1 MKREGRNV
9 AGVSPRFTFS
19 ISASSDVPSIVKLLS
34 DPEKLR
40 KLAIALFIPIPIL
53 TLALTFAIFWRTN
66 ALYGVTGE
74 EDFAA
79 QLKGLSDLAADRM
92 RPRLHL
98 ANDVPAAY
106 SGVNPFGVNV
116 FLEQEPDPAVRE
128 QAVRMASEAGFHWL
142 RQEFPWE
149 DIEIHGKGDFED
161 RRHEPHRSAWAKYD
175 HIVDLAE
182 KYDMELIV
190 RVSNPPAWSRA
201 EGNDVGPY
209 APPDNYQDF
218 ADFVA
223 ALVSRYK
230 GRVRYYQLWNEPN
243 IYPEWGNYAISP
255 EDYTRLLCLAADAAR
270 AADPDVVIING
281 AMASTIVLDPAAPPP
296 GNALNDF
303 LFMQR
308 MYDAGAADCFDI
320 VAMQGYGLWS
330 GPTDRRMNP
339 RVLNFSRPLFMRD
352 LMAANG
358 DAHKPIWISEM
369 NWNAVPDEVPD
380 KRFGQVTPE
389 QQARYLVE
397 AYERIQKEW
406 PWLGVANVWYL
417 KRPTD
422 QWKREGKPEY
432 YFRLLEPDFTPT
444 QAYKALK
451 SYAPAV
457 TEAPVMHPGAHPPD
471 HWAIASADYHIEDAP
486 EASLGMVGV
495 LAAGGALHL
504 RVDGSSLVVH
514 PAPNASPAQLTV
526 TLGDRKPRAYQLQPN
541 QALSI
546 PLRGEGRVTIRT
558 EEELRVD
565 HWQVKGGGNALL
577 WLAPL
582 FCLTVIFMLA
592 AVWLGLRDMRT

>member
-1 MKREGRNV
+1 MMK
-9 AGVSPRFTFS
+9 F
-19 ISASSDVPSIVKLLS
+19 LS

-40 KLAIALFIPIPIL
+40 RLAIALFIPIPVL
-53 TLALTFAIFWRTN
+53 TLALVLAIFWRTN
-66 ALYGVTGE
+66 ALYYVTGE

-79 QLKGLSDLAADRM
+79 QLKGLSDLAADQM
-92 RPRLHL
+92 RPRVQT
-98 ANDVPAAY
+98 APDIPAAH

-128 QAVRMASEAGFHWL
+128 RAVRMAAEAGFHWL

-161 RRHEPHRSAWAKYD
+161 RRHEPYRSAWEKYD

-201 EGNDVGPY
+201 QGNEVGPY
-209 APPDNYQDF
+209 APPDDYDDF

-223 ALVSRYK
+223 TLVSRYK
-230 GRVRYYQLWNEPN
+230 GRIRYYQIWNEPN

-255 EDYTRLLCLAADAAR
+255 EDYTRLLCQAAEAAR
-270 AADPDVVIING
+270 AVDPDVVIING
-281 AMASTIVLDPAAPPP
+281 ALASTIVLDPAAPPP

-303 LFMQR
+303 LFLQR

-352 LMAANG
+352 LMVANG
-358 DAHKPIWISEM
+358 DAHKPIWLSEM

-397 AYERIQKEW
+397 AYERIQREW

-417 KRPTD
+417 KRPDD
-422 QWKREGKPEY
+422 QWKQEGKPEY

-444 QAYKALK
+444 PAYEALK
-451 SYAPAV
+451 AYAPV
-457 TEAPVMHPGAHPPD
+457 QTQAPVMHPGAHPPD
-471 HWAIASADYHIEDAP
+471 HWAIRSQDYRVEPAP
-486 EASLGMVGV
+486 AGSLHMVGV
-495 LAAGGALHL
+495 LPAGGKLQL
-504 RVDGSSLVVH
+504 RVDGARLLIH
-514 PAPNASPAQLTV
+514 ASPDAMQGRFQV
-526 TLGDRKPRAYQLQPN
+526 ILGDRPPQTYAID
-541 QALSI
+541 AGEVVSI
-546 PLRGEGRVTIRT
+546 RLRGET
-558 EEELRVD
+558 EVILRAEDELRID
-565 HWQVKGGGNALL
+565 HWQVKDRSNGLL
-577 WLAPL
+577 WLLPL
-582 FCLTVIFMLA
+582 FLLTAGFLAA
-592 AVWLGLRDMRT
+592 AVWLFFRSSQTGY

>member
-1 MKREGRNV
+1 MFN
-9 AGVSPRFTFS
+9 
-19 ISASSDVPSIVKLLS
+19 
-34 DPEKLR
+34 DPERLR
-40 KLAIALFIPIPIL
+40 KLAIALFIPIPLL
-53 TLALTFAIFWRTN
+53 TLALVLAIFWRTN
-66 ALYGVTGE
+66 ALYYVTGE

-92 RPRLHL
+92 RPRVHT
-98 ANDVPAAY
+98 APEIPAAH

-128 QAVRMASEAGFHWL
+128 RAVRMARAAGFHWL

-149 DIEIHGKGDFED
+149 DIEIHGKGDFQD
-161 RRHEPHRSAWAKYD
+161 RRHEPYRSAWEKYD

-201 EGNDVGPY
+201 QGNEVGSY

-218 ADFVA
+218 ADFVY

-255 EDYTRLLCLAADAAR
+255 EDYARLLCLAADAAR
-270 AADPDVVIING
+270 RADPNVVIING
-281 AMASTIVLDPAAPPP
+281 AMASTIVLDPAAEPP

-308 MYDAGAADCFDI
+308 LYDAGAADCFDI

-352 LMAANG
+352 LMVANG

-422 QWKREGKPEY
+422 QWKQEGKPEY
-432 YFRLLEPDFTPT
+432 YFRLLEPDFTTTP
-444 QAYKALK
+444 AYEALK
-451 SYAPAV
+451 AYAPAQAQ
-457 TEAPVMHPGAHPPD
+457 APIMHPGAHPPD
-471 HWAIASADYHIEDAP
+471 HWAIESEEYRVEPARNGPLHQ
-486 EASLGMVGV
+486 VGV
-495 LAAGGALHL
+495 LPAGGTLHL
-504 RVDGSSLVVH
+504 RVDGSRLLIHAAPDAMQARFSVAVGERAPRGVGIDAGEVV
-514 PAPNASPAQLTV
+514 AI
-526 TLGDRKPRAYQLQPN
+526 R
-541 QALSI
+541 
-546 PLRGEGRVTIRT
+546 LRGASDVTIRA
-558 EEELRVD
+558 EDDLRVD
-565 HWQVKGGGNALL
+565 YWEVKGGGNALL

-582 FCLTVIFMLA
+582 FCLTLVFLLA
-592 AVWLGLRDMRT
+592 AIWLAFRWSEG

>member
-1 MKREGRNV
+1 VKR
-9 AGVSPRFTFS
+9 
-19 ISASSDVPSIVKLLS
+19 LS
-34 DPEKLR
+34 HPEFLR
-40 KLAIALFIPIPIL
+40 KLAVALFIPIPIL
-53 TLALTFAIFWRTN
+53 TLALVLALLWRTN
-66 ALYGVTGE
+66 ALYYWTGE

-79 QLKGLSDLAADRM
+79 QLKGLSDLAADQM
-92 RPRLHL
+92 RPRLHT
-98 ANDVPAAY
+98 APDIPAAY

-128 QAVRMASEAGFHWL
+128 KSVQMAADAGFHWL

-161 RRHEPHRSAWAKYD
+161 RRHEPYRSAWEKYD

-201 EGNDVGPY
+201 QGNEVGPY
-209 APPDNYQDF
+209 APPDDYQDF
-218 ADFVA
+218 ADFVHT
-223 ALVSRYK
+223 LVSRYK

-281 AMASTIVLDPAAPPP
+281 AMASTIVLDPAAAPP

-352 LMAANG
+352 LMVANG

-369 NWNAVPDEVPD
+369 NWNAVPDDVPD

-397 AYERIQKEW
+397 AYQRIQREW

-422 QWKREGKPEY
+422 QWKQEGKPEY

-444 QAYKALK
+444 PAYEAIKRYANQDGAHLK
-451 SYAPAV
+451 QMY
-457 TEAPVMHPGAHPPD
+457 PGAHPPD
-471 HWAIASADYHIEDAP
+471 FWGIFSASYHIEEDAS
-486 EASLGMVGV
+486 ASLGQVGV
-495 LAAGGALHL
+495 LSAGGVLNL
-504 RVDGSSLVVH
+504 RVAGKRLRVYAPPDAAPVQVQVAIGGHKPKTYEISGDH
-514 PAPNASPAQLTV
+514 PLQVRIDYSGFVKL
-526 TLGDRKPRAYQLQPN
+526 RA
-541 QALSI
+541 
-546 PLRGEGRVTIRT
+546 ED
-558 EEELRVD
+558 ELRVD
-565 HWQVKGGGNALL
+565 HWQVVGKKGNAG
-577 WLAPL
+577 
-582 FCLTVIFMLA
+582 
-592 AVWLGLRDMRT
+592 VWLLPLICLLIPFLIAGIVLVIREVGSRY

>member
-1 MKREGRNV
+1 M
-9 AGVSPRFTFS
+9 
-19 ISASSDVPSIVKLLS
+19 KLLS
-34 DPEKLR
+34 DPERLR
-40 KLAIALFIPIPIL
+40 KLAIALFIPIPLL
-53 TLALTFAIFWRTN
+53 TLALVLAIFWRTN
-66 ALYGVTGE
+66 ALYYVTGE

-92 RPRLHL
+92 RPRVHT
-98 ANDVPAAY
+98 APDIPAAH

-128 QAVRMASEAGFHWL
+128 RAVRMAREAGFHWL

-149 DIEIHGKGDFED
+149 DIEIHGKGDFQD
-161 RRHEPHRSAWAKYD
+161 RRHEPYRSAWEKYD

-201 EGNDVGPY
+201 QGNEVGSY

-218 ADFVA
+218 ADFVYT
-223 ALVSRYK
+223 LVSRYK

-255 EDYTRLLCLAADAAR
+255 EDYARLLCLAADAAR
-270 AADPDVVIING
+270 RADPNVVIING
-281 AMASTIVLDPAAPPP
+281 AMASTIVLDPAAEPP

-308 MYDAGAADCFDI
+308 LYDAGAADCFDI

-352 LMAANG
+352 LMVANG

-369 NWNAVPDEVPD
+369 NWNAVPDEVAD

-422 QWKREGKPEY
+422 QWKQEGKPEY
-432 YFRLLEPDFTPT
+432 YFRLLEPDFTTTP
-444 QAYKALK
+444 AYEALK
-451 SYAPAV
+451 AYAPAQ
-457 TEAPVMHPGAHPPD
+457 APIMHPGAHPPD
-471 HWAIASADYHIEDAP
+471 HWAIESEEYRVEPAHNGP
-486 EASLGMVGV
+486 LHQVGV
-495 LAAGGALHL
+495 LPAGGTLHL
-504 RVDGSSLVVH
+504 RVNGSRLLIHAAPDAMQARFSVAVGERAPREVGIDAGEVV
-514 PAPNASPAQLTV
+514 AI
-526 TLGDRKPRAYQLQPN
+526 R
-541 QALSI
+541 
-546 PLRGEGRVTIRT
+546 LRGASDVTIRA
-558 EEELRVD
+558 EDELRVD
-565 HWQVKGGGNALL
+565 HWEVKGGGNALL

-582 FCLTVIFMLA
+582 FCLTLVFLLA
-592 AVWLGLRDMRT
+592 AIWLAFRGSEG

>member
-1 MKREGRNV
+1 M
-9 AGVSPRFTFS
+9 
-19 ISASSDVPSIVKLLS
+19 KLLS

-53 TLALTFAIFWRTN
+53 ILALVIAIFWRTN
-66 ALYGVTGE
+66 ALYYVTGE
-74 EDFAA
+74 ENFAA
-79 QLKGLSDLAADRM
+79 QLKGVSDLAADQM
-92 RPRLHL
+92 RPKVHIEP
-98 ANDVPAAY
+98 DIPAAH

-128 QAVRMASEAGFHWL
+128 QVVRMAAEAGVKWL

-161 RRHEPHRSAWAKYD
+161 RRHEPYRSAWEKYD
-175 HIVDLAE
+175 NIVDLAE

-190 RVSNPPAWSRA
+190 RVSNPPEWTRA
-201 EGNDVGPY
+201 QGNDVGTY
-209 APPDNYQDF
+209 APPDDYQDF
-218 ADFVA
+218 ADFVST
-223 ALVSRYK
+223 LVSRYK
-230 GRVRYYQLWNEPN
+230 GRIRYYQLWNEPN

-255 EDYTRLLCLAADAAR
+255 EDYTRLLCMAADAAR
-270 AADPDVVIING
+270 KADPNVVIING
-281 AMASTIVLDPAAPPP
+281 AMASTIVLDPAAQPP
-296 GNALNDF
+296 GNALNDL

-352 LMAANG
+352 LMVANG

-369 NWNAVPDEVPD
+369 NWNAAPDDLPD

-397 AYERIQKEW
+397 AYERIQREW

-417 KRPTD
+417 KRPDDT
-422 QWKREGKPEY
+422 WKKEGKPEY
-432 YFRLLEPDFTPT
+432 YFRLLEPDFKTTP
-444 QAYKALK
+444 AYEALK
-451 SYAPAV
+451 AYAPGQAQQ
-457 TEAPVMHPGAHPPD
+457 PIMHSGAHPPD
-471 HWAIASADYHIEDAP
+471 DWTVASQDYHLEKAS

-495 LAAGGALHL
+495 LPAAGELTL
-504 RVDGSSLVVH
+504 RVDGRTLLIH
-514 PAPNASPAQLTV
+514 LAPDVGTAAVTV
-526 TLGDRKPRAYQLQPN
+526 TQPGREPKRYESREGKPLKIRVRGDGTIHIRADE
-541 QALSI
+541 A
-546 PLRGEGRVTIRT
+546 
-558 EEELRVD
+558 LRVD
-565 HWQVKGGGNALL
+565 HWEVKGGSNAFL

-582 FCLTVIFMLA
+582 LCLTIVFLLA
-592 AVWLGLRDMRT
+592 ALWLAFRSS

>member
-1 MKREGRNV
+1 MFN
-9 AGVSPRFTFS
+9 
-19 ISASSDVPSIVKLLS
+19 
-34 DPEKLR
+34 DPERLR
-40 KLAIALFIPIPIL
+40 KLAIALFIPIPLL
-53 TLALTFAIFWRTN
+53 TLALVLAIFWRTN
-66 ALYGVTGE
+66 ALYYVTGE

-92 RPRLHL
+92 RPRVHT
-98 ANDVPAAY
+98 APEIPAAH

-128 QAVRMASEAGFHWL
+128 RAVRMARAAGFHWL

-149 DIEIHGKGDFED
+149 DIEIHGKGDFQD
-161 RRHEPHRSAWAKYD
+161 RRHEPYRSAWEKYD

-201 EGNDVGPY
+201 QGNEVGSY

-218 ADFVA
+218 ADFVY

-255 EDYTRLLCLAADAAR
+255 EDYARLLCLAADAAR
-270 AADPDVVIING
+270 RADPNVVIING
-281 AMASTIVLDPAAPPP
+281 AMASTIVLDPAAEPP

-308 MYDAGAADCFDI
+308 LYDAGAAGCFDI

-352 LMAANG
+352 LMVANG

-422 QWKREGKPEY
+422 QWKQEGKPEY
-432 YFRLLEPDFTPT
+432 YFRLLEPDFTTTP
-444 QAYKALK
+444 AYEALK
-451 SYAPAV
+451 AYAPAQAQ
-457 TEAPVMHPGAHPPD
+457 APIMHPGAHPPD
-471 HWAIASADYHIEDAP
+471 HWAIESEEYRVEPARNGPLHQ
-486 EASLGMVGV
+486 VGV
-495 LAAGGALHL
+495 LPAGGTLHL
-504 RVDGSSLVVH
+504 RVDGSRLLIHAAPDAMQARFSVAVGERAPRGVGIDAGEVV
-514 PAPNASPAQLTV
+514 AI
-526 TLGDRKPRAYQLQPN
+526 R
-541 QALSI
+541 
-546 PLRGEGRVTIRT
+546 LRGASDVTIRA
-558 EEELRVD
+558 EDDLRVD
-565 HWQVKGGGNALL
+565 YWEVKGGGNALL

-582 FCLTVIFMLA
+582 FCLTLVFLLA
-592 AVWLGLRDMRT
+592 AIWLAFRWSEG

>member
-1 MKREGRNV
+1 
-9 AGVSPRFTFS
+9 
-19 ISASSDVPSIVKLLS
+19 VKLIFRTARVKRLS
-34 DPEKLR
+34 HPEFLR

-53 TLALTFAIFWRTN
+53 TLALVFAIFWRTN
-66 ALYGVTGE
+66 ALYYWTGE

-79 QLKGLSDLAADRM
+79 QLKGLSDLAADQM
-92 RPRLHL
+92 RPRLHT
-98 ANDVPAAY
+98 APDIPAAH

-128 QAVRMASEAGFHWL
+128 EAVRMASEAGFHWL

-175 HIVDLAE
+175 HIVGLAE

-201 EGNDVGPY
+201 QGNDVGAY
-209 APPDNYQDF
+209 APPDDYQDF

-243 IYPEWGNYAISP
+243 IYPEWGSYAISP
-255 EDYTRLLCLAADAAR
+255 EDYARLLCLAADAAQ

-281 AMASTIVLDPAAPPP
+281 AMASTIVLDPAAAPP

-308 MYDAGAADCFDI
+308 LYDAGAADCFDI
-320 VAMQGYGLWS
+320 VAIQGYGLWS

-352 LMAANG
+352 LMVANG

-369 NWNAVPDEVPD
+369 NWNAAPDDVPD

-417 KRPTD
+417 KRPD
-422 QWKREGKPEY
+422 DAWKREGKPEY
-432 YFRLLEPDFTPT
+432 YFRLLEPDLTPT
-444 QAYKALK
+444 QAYDALK
-451 SYAPAV
+451 TYASAAAG
-457 TEAPVMHPGAHPPD
+457 APIMHPGAHPPD
-471 HWAIASADYHIEDAP
+471 HWAIVSADYRIEQAP

-495 LAAGGALHL
+495 LPAGGELHM
-504 RVDGSSLVVH
+504 RVDGSALVIH
-514 PAPNASPAQLTV
+514 LAADASPARLTV
-526 TLGDRKPRAYQLQPN
+526 LLDRKPRTYELEPGGSRA
-541 QALSI
+541 I
-546 PLRGEGRVTIRT
+546 RLRGEEQVT
-558 EEELRVD
+558 LRAEDALQVD
-565 HWQVKGGGNALL
+565 HWEVKGGGNALL

-582 FCLTVIFMLA
+582 FCLTGIFMLSA
-592 AVWLGLRDMRT
+592 LWLVFRGVQT

>member
-1 MKREGRNV
+1 M
-9 AGVSPRFTFS
+9 
-19 ISASSDVPSIVKLLS
+19 KLLS

-53 TLALTFAIFWRTN
+53 TLTLVLAIFWRTN
-66 ALYGVTGE
+66 VLYYWTGE
-74 EDFAA
+74 ERFPA
-79 QLKGLSDLAADRM
+79 QLKGLTDLTADMM
-92 RPRLHL
+92 RPRVHL
-98 ANDVPAAY
+98 APNIPAAH

-116 FLEQEPDPAVRE
+116 FLEQEPDPDVRE
-128 QAVRMASEAGFHWL
+128 QSVRMASEAGFHWL

-161 RRHEPHRSAWAKYD
+161 RRHEPYRSAWEKYD
-175 HIVDLAE
+175 HIVSLAE
-182 KYDMELIV
+182 AYDMELIV

-201 EGNDVGPY
+201 QGNEVGPY
-209 APPDNYQDF
+209 APPDDYGDF
-218 ADFVA
+218 ADFVYT
-223 ALVSRYK
+223 LVSRYK
-230 GRVRYYQLWNEPN
+230 GRIRYYQLWNEPN
-243 IYPEWGNYAISP
+243 IYPEWGNYPINP
-255 EDYTRLLCLAADAAR
+255 EDYTRLLCQAAAAAR

-296 GNALNDF
+296 GNALNDL

-330 GPTDRRMNP
+330 GPTDHRMNP

-352 LMAANG
+352 LMVANG

-397 AYERIQKEW
+397 AYERIQREW

-417 KRPTD
+417 KRPDET
-422 QWKREGKPEY
+422 WKREGKPEY

-444 QAYKALK
+444 PAYEALK
-451 SYAPAV
+451 AYAPPQAQ
-457 TEAPVMHPGAHPPD
+457 APVMYPGAHPPD
-471 HWAIASADYHIEDAP
+471 HWAIQSTTYHIQPADNP
-486 EASLGMVGV
+486 LGQVGV
-495 LAAGGALHL
+495 LPAGGTLHL
-504 RVDGSSLVVH
+504 RVDGSTLILH
-514 PAPNASPAQLTV
+514 PSEHTNPTQITVQLGERAPRTYELRPA
-526 TLGDRKPRAYQLQPN
+526 KPLAIR
-541 QALSI
+541 
-546 PLRGEGRVTIRT
+546 LRGETQVTLRT
-558 EEELRVD
+558 VGDLEIAYWE
-565 HWQVKGGGNALL
+565 VKGGSNALI

-582 FCLTVIFMLA
+582 FCLTVLFMLA
-592 AVWLGLRDMRT
+592 AVWLAFRPSA

>member
-1 MKREGRNV
+1 MK
-9 AGVSPRFTFS
+9 F
-19 ISASSDVPSIVKLLS
+19 LS

-40 KLAIALFIPIPIL
+40 KIAIALLFPIVIL
-53 TLALTFAIFWRTN
+53 ILALAVVLLWRAG
-66 ALYGVTGE
+66 ALYNWTGE
-74 EDFAA
+74 EQFSA
-79 QLKGLSDLAADRM
+79 QIKGLSDLAADRM
-92 RPRLHL
+92 RPRVHI
-98 ANDVPAAY
+98 APDIPAAH

-161 RRHEPHRSAWAKYD
+161 RRHEPARSAWEKYD
-175 HIVDLAE
+175 NIVDLAE

-190 RVSNPPAWSRA
+190 RVSNPPAWSRDR
-201 EGNDVGPY
+201 GNEVGPY
-209 APPDNYQDF
+209 APPDDYQDF
-218 ADFVA
+218 ADFVN

-230 GRVRYYQLWNEPN
+230 GRIHYYQLWNEPN
-243 IYPEWGNYAISP
+243 IYPEWGDYAISP
-255 EDYTRLLCLAADAAR
+255 EDYTRLLCMAADAAR

-281 AMASTIVLDPAAPPP
+281 AMASTIVMDPSATPP

-308 MYDAGAADCFDI
+308 MYDAGAASCFDI

-352 LMAANG
+352 LMVANG

-369 NWNAVPDEVPD
+369 NWNAVPDEVAD

-397 AYERIQKEW
+397 AYRRIQREW

-422 QWKREGKPEY
+422 QWKQEGKPEY

-444 QAYKALK
+444 PAYEAIKREANQDGAHLK
-451 SYAPAV
+451 QMY
-457 TEAPVMHPGAHPPD
+457 PGAHPPD
-471 HWAIASADYHIEDAP
+471 FWGVSTASYHIEKDAN
-486 EASLGMVGV
+486 ASLGIVGA
-495 LAAGGALHL
+495 LSAGGTLRL
-504 RVDGSSLVVH
+504 RVAGKRLIIYAPPQAQPVQVAVTVGGRDPKTYELSGDKPLKIRVDYSGFIELRARDDEVRIDHWLV
-514 PAPNASPAQLTV
+514 AGKKDNAGVWLLPLIC
-526 TLGDRKPRAYQLQPN
+526 LL
-541 QALSI
+541 I
-546 PLRGEGRVTIRT
+546 PLLIGGIVLVIR
-558 EEELRVD
+558 EV
-565 HWQVKGGGNALL
+565 GGGY
-577 WLAPL
+577 
-582 FCLTVIFMLA
+582 
-592 AVWLGLRDMRT
+592 

>member
-1 MKREGRNV
+1 MFN
-9 AGVSPRFTFS
+9 
-19 ISASSDVPSIVKLLS
+19 
-34 DPEKLR
+34 DPERLR
-40 KLAIALFIPIPIL
+40 KLAIALFIPIPLL
-53 TLALTFAIFWRTN
+53 TLALVLAIFWRTN
-66 ALYGVTGE
+66 ALYYVTGE

-92 RPRLHL
+92 RPRVHT
-98 ANDVPAAY
+98 APEIPAAH

-128 QAVRMASEAGFHWL
+128 RAVRMARAAGFHWL

-149 DIEIHGKGDFED
+149 DIEIHGKGDFQD
-161 RRHEPHRSAWAKYD
+161 RRHEPYRSAWEKYD

-201 EGNDVGPY
+201 QGNEVGSY

-218 ADFVA
+218 ADFVY

-255 EDYTRLLCLAADAAR
+255 EDYARLLCLAADAAR
-270 AADPDVVIING
+270 RADPNVVIING
-281 AMASTIVLDPAAPPP
+281 AMASTIVLDPAAEPP

-308 MYDAGAADCFDI
+308 LYDAGAADCFDI

-352 LMAANG
+352 LMVANG

-422 QWKREGKPEY
+422 QWKQEGKPEY
-432 YFRLLEPDFTPT
+432 YFRLLEPDFTTTP
-444 QAYKALK
+444 AYEALK
-451 SYAPAV
+451 AYAPAQAQ
-457 TEAPVMHPGAHPPD
+457 APIMHPGAHPPD
-471 HWAIASADYHIEDAP
+471 HWAIESEEYRAEPARNGPLHQ
-486 EASLGMVGV
+486 VGV
-495 LAAGGALHL
+495 LPAGGTLHL
-504 RVDGSSLVVH
+504 RVDGSRLLIHAAPDAMQARFSVAVGERAPRGVGIDAGEVV
-514 PAPNASPAQLTV
+514 AI
-526 TLGDRKPRAYQLQPN
+526 R
-541 QALSI
+541 
-546 PLRGEGRVTIRT
+546 LRGASDVTIRA
-558 EEELRVD
+558 EDDLRVD
-565 HWQVKGGGNALL
+565 YWEVKGGGNALL

-582 FCLTVIFMLA
+582 FCLTLVFLLA
-592 AVWLGLRDMRT
+592 AIWLAFRWSEG